1 MNVRSSASTNPVG
14 DTAPEPQEPGS
25 PSAAPER
32 SAAGRSIRKP
42 SLIAGVALLLLSALA
57 AFGNV
62 VVVQGLVTSGDAA
75 TTASD
80 ILASDGLFRLGVA
93 SLYLVIVLDVVVAWA
108 LLGVFSPVN
117 RDISRLAAWFRIAY
131 AGVFMVA
138 IGQLAGIPDLLNS
151 DGYAN
156 VFTPEQLQVQ
166 ALLRIEAFTDIWM
179 AGLIL
184 FGVHLFLL
192 GYLAYR
198 SSYVPKVIGVLLA
211 IAGVGYAFDSF
222 FTVFTEGSPFAIS
235 TVTFLGEFLLALWL
249 LIRGRRISLEAAGHG
264 I

>member
-1 MNVRSSASTNPVG
+1 
-14 DTAPEPQEPGS
+14 
-25 PSAAPER
+25 
-32 SAAGRSIRKP
+32 
-42 SLIAGVALLLLSALA
+42 
-57 AFGNV
+57 
-62 VVVQGLVTSGDAA
+62 
-75 TTASD
+75 
-80 ILASDGLFRLGVA
+80 
-93 SLYLVIVLDVVVAWA
+93 
-108 LLGVFSPVN
+108 
-117 RDISRLAAWFRIAY
+117 
-131 AGVFMVA
+131 
-138 IGQLAGIPDLLNS
+138 
-151 DGYAN
+151 
-156 VFTPEQLQVQ
+156 
-166 ALLRIEAFTDIWM
+166 M

-249 LIRGRRISLEAAGHG
+249 LIRGRRISLEADGHG

>member
-1 MNVRSSASTNPVG
+1 MTNRVT
-14 DTAPEPQEPGS
+14 DTSPELQAPGS

-80 ILASDGLFRLGVA
+80 ILASEGLFRLGVA

-131 AGVFMVA
+131 SGVFMVA
-138 IGQLAGIPDLLNS
+138 ISQLAGIPDLLNS
-151 DGYAN
+151 EGYAK
-156 VFTPEQLQVQ
+156 VFTAEQLQAQ

-192 GYLAYR
+192 GYLAFR

-249 LIRGRRISLEAAGHG
+249 LIRGRRISLEADGHG

>member
-25 PSAAPER
+25 PSAAPKR

-138 IGQLAGIPDLLNS
+138 TAQLAGIPDLLNS

-156 VFTPEQLQVQ
+156 VFTPEQLQAQ